1 MTTVADLVAKLG
13 FQVDSRGL
21 DNFKKSL
28 QSFQSVVRDGI
39 KDLKEYAKQAE
50 KISRIISNAYRP
62 TQAEA
67 RDRYL
72 AKTEAIRLNA
82 KSSQMRASMLK
93 KVLSVRERTQAV
105 RELQDATKNRALA
118 LSEKISPRNI
128 ALREETL
135 KFKKDTAPQTFALKE
150 FANRLKEIGL
160 KLKEKS
166 LSLSEQKF
174 EYKKEQD
181 AQRLKSKGGIISIL
195 RGIAGFT
202 FGGVAGGLASLAGFS
217 HPVVMAISL
226 GVKAIVGAIHLVMK
240 TIRDGVKTAMS
251 YRDYRSFTGRNTRG
265 LSALMAASFNTTNL
279 TPEDVMHDAASLEKQ
294 YWDMWFGGGN
304 PRFWQMIGRLPTGNG
319 EKDLQTII
327 ESVFGLSGGFKNRGL
342 ARSLL
347 SQAGLSEEYIPL
359 IEDIVKNNPTLSPN
373 ELFSRTNE
381 EINRLEEENKILREW
396 DREWKELR
404 VELAKLFIDSKF
416 NETLKELVS
425 ILREVVLNLRRFWGW
440 KQGDTTGAK
449 IYREA
454 NKFAERLSP
463 WGMLTGQNSLFKLG
477 YDSIKGLIDLMNPN
491 SSNTNNITT
500 TVNNQVTVATPEEG
514 ADYVNNAGANAVDDV
529 WWHRMNPAYRTA
541 GATGG

>member
-93 KVLSVRERTQAV
+93 KVLSIRERTQAV

-181 AQRLKSKGGIISIL
+181 AQRLKSKGIFGIL
-195 RGIAGFT
+195 KGIAGFS
-202 FGGVAGGLASLAGFS
+202 FGGVVGGLASLAGFS
-217 HPVVMAISL
+217 HPIVMAISL

-279 TPEDVMHDAASLEKQ
+279 TPEDVMHDAAGLEKQ

-347 SQAGLSEEYIPL
+347 SQAGVSEEYIPL
-359 IEDIVKNNPTLSPN
+359 IEDIIKNNPALSPN

-416 NETLKELVS
+416 NEVLKELVD

-463 WGMLTGQNSLFKLG
+463 WGMLTGQNSIFKLG

>member
-82 KSSQMRASMLK
+82 KSSQMRAYMLK
-93 KVLSVRERTQAV
+93 KVLSIRERTQAV

-181 AQRLKSKGGIISIL
+181 AQRLKSKGGIFGIL
-195 RGIAGFT
+195 KGIAGFS
-202 FGGVAGGLASLAGFS
+202 FGGVVGGLASLAGFS
-217 HPVVMAISL
+217 HPIVMAISL

-279 TPEDVMHDAASLEKQ
+279 TPEDVMHDAAGLEKQ

-347 SQAGLSEEYIPL
+347 SQAGVSEEYIPL
-359 IEDIVKNNPTLSPN
+359 IEDIIKNNPTLSPN

-416 NETLKELVS
+416 NEVLKELVD

-463 WGMLTGQNSLFKLG
+463 WGMLTGQNSIFKLG

>member
-13 FQVDSRGL
+13 FQVDTRGF

-28 QSFQSVVRDGI
+28 EAFQSLVRDGL

-50 KISRIISNAYRP
+50 KISKAFQNAYLP
-62 TQAEA
+62 TRKEA
-67 RDRYL
+67 KERYTAVTESIKIKSYAQRVRAQLLPRAMDIRDR
-72 AKTEAIRLNA
+72 NA
-82 KSSQMRASMLK
+82 DSRARQ
-93 KVLSVRERTQAV
+93 VT
-105 RELQDATKNRALA
+105 
-118 LSEKISPRNI
+118 
-128 ALREETL
+128 
-135 KFKKDTAPQTFALKE
+135 
-150 FANRLKEIGL
+150 
-160 KLKEKS
+160 LKEKGIQS
-166 LSLSEQKF
+166 GQPNNLRSIF
-174 EYKKEQD
+174 GI
-181 AQRLKSKGGIISIL
+181 LK
-195 RGIAGFT
+195 GIAGFS
-202 FGGVAGGLASLAGFS
+202 FGGVVGGLASLAGFS
-217 HPVVMAISL
+217 HPIVMAISL
-226 GVKAIVGAIHLVMK
+226 GVKAIVGAIQLVMK

-279 TPEDVMHDAASLEKQ
+279 TPEDVMHDAAGLEKQ

-347 SQAGLSEEYIPL
+347 SQAGVSEEYIPL
-359 IEDIVKNNPTLSPN
+359 IEDIIKNNPTLSPN

-416 NETLKELVS
+416 NEILKELVD